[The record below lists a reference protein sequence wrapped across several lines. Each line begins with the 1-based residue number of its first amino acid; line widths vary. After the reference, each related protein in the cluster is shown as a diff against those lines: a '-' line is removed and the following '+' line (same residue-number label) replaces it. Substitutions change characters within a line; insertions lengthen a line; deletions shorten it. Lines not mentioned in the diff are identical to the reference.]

1 MYGWINRRW
10 QQGAGDGEDDDRAEI
25 VHRAR
30 PPRADRGRGD
40 RRALR
45 ERLRGRVA
53 RRDRRAHRGEQGR
66 ALLPLHR
73 QERAAARGR
82 RARADRGGRVH
93 DPAGRGGHLVPG
105 RAADL
110 RDVEPRLHRRAP
122 ARDHRVHRDRERD
135 AARRQRA
142 AALPRGAPVGG
153 PGPDPAA
160 RGGPGGG
167 RVRPVLG
174 LRDRGVAARVGRR
187 DLRAAAGRSGDGRRR
202 IRGAAARP
210 VRAGGAGMTAARR
223 APDPVVDEQ
232 GAAALRISGL
242 AKSFGDTAAVSDV
255 QLTVG
260 AGSFLGLVG
269 PNGAG
274 KTTLLSM
281 AIGLLRPDRGTAF
294 VLGQDVWSKAG
305 SVAAKQLIGALPD
318 GLALPQRLTGA
329 ELLTYLGLL
338 RGMPAGVVRDRT
350 AELINVLDLAHAG
363 RTLIADYSTGMRK
376 KIGLASAL
384 LHGPR
389 VLVLDEPF
397 EAVDPV
403 SAAVVRAILD
413 GFIAAGGTVVMST
426 HVMALVEQVCDQVA
440 VMAHG
445 RILRTGT
452 LSAVRGGQTLEAAF
466 AELVGAAP
474 ARGLSWFAS

>member
-1 MYGWINRRW
+1 
-10 QQGAGDGEDDDRAEI
+10 
-25 VHRAR
+25 
-30 PPRADRGRGD
+30 
-40 RRALR
+40 
-45 ERLRGRVA
+45 
-53 RRDRRAHRGEQGR
+53 
-66 ALLPLHR
+66 
-73 QERAAARGR
+73 
-82 RARADRGGRVH
+82 
-93 DPAGRGGHLVPG
+93 
-105 RAADL
+105 
-110 RDVEPRLHRRAP
+110 
-122 ARDHRVHRDRERD
+122 
-135 AARRQRA
+135 
-142 AALPRGAPVGG
+142 
-153 PGPDPAA
+153 
-160 RGGPGGG
+160 
-167 RVRPVLG
+167 
-174 LRDRGVAARVGRR
+174 
-187 DLRAAAGRSGDGRRR
+187 
-202 IRGAAARP
+202 
-210 VRAGGAGMTAARR
+210 MTAARR

-242 AKSFGDTAAVSDV
+242 AKSFGDTEAVRDV
-255 QLTVG
+255 ELAVDS
-260 AGSFLGLVG
+260 GSFLGLVG

-294 VLGQDVWSKAG
+294 VLGHDVWSKAG
-305 SVAAKQLIGALPD
+305 SVTAKQLIGALPD

-350 AELINVLDLAHAG
+350 AELLDVLDLAHAG

-413 GFIAAGGTVVMST
+413 GFLAAGGTVVMST
-426 HVMALVEQVCDQVA
+426 HVMALVEQVCDHVA

-452 LSAVRGGQTLEAAF
+452 LSAVRGGQSLEAAF

>member
-1 MYGWINRRW
+1 
-10 QQGAGDGEDDDRAEI
+10 
-25 VHRAR
+25 
-30 PPRADRGRGD
+30 
-40 RRALR
+40 
-45 ERLRGRVA
+45 
-53 RRDRRAHRGEQGR
+53 
-66 ALLPLHR
+66 
-73 QERAAARGR
+73 
-82 RARADRGGRVH
+82 
-93 DPAGRGGHLVPG
+93 
-105 RAADL
+105 
-110 RDVEPRLHRRAP
+110 
-122 ARDHRVHRDRERD
+122 
-135 AARRQRA
+135 
-142 AALPRGAPVGG
+142 
-153 PGPDPAA
+153 
-160 RGGPGGG
+160 
-167 RVRPVLG
+167 
-174 LRDRGVAARVGRR
+174 
-187 DLRAAAGRSGDGRRR
+187 
-202 IRGAAARP
+202 
-210 VRAGGAGMTAARR
+210 MTAAQP
-223 APDPVVDEQ
+223 APPPLIREQ
-232 GAAALRISGL
+232 GSPALRIAGL

-255 QLTVG
+255 ELSV
-260 AGSFLGLVG
+260 ASGSFLGLVG

-294 VLGQDVWSKAG
+294 VLGQDVWSKSG
-305 SVAAKQLIGALPD
+305 SMKAKELIGALPD
-318 GLALPQRLTGA
+318 GLALPQRLTGT

-338 RGMPAGVVRDRT
+338 RGMPEDVVRERA
-350 AELINVLDLAHAG
+350 AELLDVLDLTHAG

-413 GFIAAGGTVVMST
+413 GFLAAGGTVVMST